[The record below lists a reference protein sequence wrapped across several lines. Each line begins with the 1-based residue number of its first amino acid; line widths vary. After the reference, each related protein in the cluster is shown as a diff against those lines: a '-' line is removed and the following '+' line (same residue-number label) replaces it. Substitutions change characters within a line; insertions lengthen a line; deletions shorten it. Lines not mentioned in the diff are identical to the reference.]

1 VQLDD
6 RVTLATPEGVALE
19 LILAGLGSRFL
30 ARLLDS
36 VIQVG
41 VIIALAL
48 GLRATGSDRPGWS
61 TAAAIVLVFLIVFA
75 YDIAFETL
83 NHGRTIGKQAA
94 GIRVVGQTGEPV
106 RFLASAVRNIAR
118 ILDFLP
124 AFYLIGTISIIA
136 TERDQRVGDLAAGTL
151 VMRDRFPGMTRE
163 TAPITVSAGAVAGW
177 DVSAVGT
184 AELQAVRQF
193 LDRRLE
199 LTGAARNYF
208 AADLANRLAPRVAG
222 IPPYTHPEYVLE
234 GIVVAKRARA

>member
-6 RVTLATPEGVALE
+6 RLTIATPEGVALE

-30 ARLLDS
+30 ARLLDTL
-36 VIQVG
+36 IQLG
-41 VIIALAL
+41 VILAL
-48 GLRATGSDRPGWS
+48 VLGLGITGSDRPGWVV
-61 TAAAIVLVFLIVFA
+61 AVVVVLVFLIVFA

-83 NHGRTIGKQAA
+83 NHGRTPGKQAS
-94 GIRVVGQTGEPV
+94 GIRVVGLTGEPV

-124 AFYLIGTISIIA
+124 GIYLIGTISIIA

-151 VMRDRFPGMTRE
+151 VMRDRFPGMSRAP
-163 TAPITVSAGAVAGW
+163 APITVSAGAVATW
-177 DVSAVGT
+177 DVSAVGP
-184 AELQAVRQF
+184 AEVQAVRQF

-199 LTGAARNYF
+199 LTAPARSYF

-222 IPPYTHPEYVLE
+222 IPPYSHPEYVLE
-234 GIVVAKRARA
+234 GIVVAKQARA